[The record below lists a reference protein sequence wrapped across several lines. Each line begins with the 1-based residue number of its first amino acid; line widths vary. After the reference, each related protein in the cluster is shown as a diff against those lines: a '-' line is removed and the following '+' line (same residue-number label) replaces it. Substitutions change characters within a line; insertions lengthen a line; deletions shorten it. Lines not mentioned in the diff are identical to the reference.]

1 MDLEKIMDGLLKE
14 LTTNLKAM
22 SKAKTMEEKMQYSE
36 ITKNL
41 CESMGVFLNLANEMM
56 GLDFEE

>member
-36 ITKNL
+36 IIKNL